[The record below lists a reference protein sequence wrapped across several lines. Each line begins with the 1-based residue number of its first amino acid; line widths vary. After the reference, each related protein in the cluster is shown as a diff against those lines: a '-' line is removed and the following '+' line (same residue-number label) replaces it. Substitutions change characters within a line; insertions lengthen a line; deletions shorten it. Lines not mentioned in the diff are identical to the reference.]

1 MTMFAGALTA
11 LVTPFRNGEV
21 DYKALRELV
30 EAQVQGGIDG
40 VVPCG
45 STGESVNLSDEEHA
59 GVIRAVVQAAKGRI
73 PVLAGAGTAST
84 KHTLQLCDNAR
95 DAGADGVLV
104 VTPYYNRP
112 TQEGLYAH
120 FKAVGEH
127 SSLPVVLYNIPGRTG
142 SDLSTSTLERLADIK
157 KIVGVKE
164 ATGNVLRS
172 QEIAAT
178 FGERFTILSG
188 DDALTLAVLAVGG
201 HGVISVTSNLAPKLV
216 SKVVRLFREGDL
228 SAARVLHHKLLPL
241 HSAMFVEVNPAPIKA
256 ALAIKGQI
264 APEIRLPLVWPSEAS
279 LEKIGRAIA
288 RMEAEL

>member
-11 LVTPFRNGEV
+11 LITPFRDGEV

-30 EAQVQGGIDG
+30 EAQIQGGIEG
-40 VVPCG
+40 LVPCG
-45 STGESVNLSDEEHA
+45 STGESINLSDEEHA
-59 GVIRAVVQAAKGRI
+59 GVIRAVVQAAKGRV

-84 KHTLQLCDNAR
+84 KHTLELCHSAR

-104 VTPYYNRP
+104 VVPYYNRP
-112 TQEGLYAH
+112 TQEGLFAH

-127 SSLPVVLYNIPGRTG
+127 GSLPVVLYNIPGRTG
-142 SDLSTSTLERLADIK
+142 SDLSISTLERIADIK
-157 KIVGVKE
+157 QVVGVKE

-172 QEIAAT
+172 QEIAGN

-201 HGVISVTSNLAPKLV
+201 HGVISVTSNLAPAPV
-216 SKVVRLFREGDL
+216 SKVVRLFREGNL
-228 SAARVLHHKLLPL
+228 PAARALHQKLLPL
-241 HSAMFVEVNPAPIKA
+241 HAAMFVEVNPAPIKA

-279 LEKIGRAIA
+279 LEKIRRAIQ
-288 RMEAEL
+288 RMEMEL